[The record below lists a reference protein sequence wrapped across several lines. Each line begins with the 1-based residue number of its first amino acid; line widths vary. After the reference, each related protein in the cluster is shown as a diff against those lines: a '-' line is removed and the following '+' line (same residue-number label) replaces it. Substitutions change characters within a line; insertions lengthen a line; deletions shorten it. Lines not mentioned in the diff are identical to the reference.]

1 MLLAK
6 GGKTVY
12 FGDLGND
19 ANTLLS
25 YFERNGAPKCDPQE
39 NPAEYMLNVINEKK
53 VDWPATWLNSP
64 ECKGVYDEL
73 ARIKNEMGSQRA
85 SDQDDAS
92 THTEF
97 AMPLSSQIY
106 YVTER
111 VFAQY
116 WRMPEYIYSK
126 FILGVVSALFISFSF
141 FHADSSQQGLQNVI
155 FSIFMLTA
163 IVSSMVQQI
172 MPRFITQVRFL
183 PLLDGSGVHDF
194 ISSLRLR
201 LRLGK

>member
-1 MLLAK
+1 
-6 GGKTVY
+6 
-12 FGDLGND
+12 
-19 ANTLLS
+19 
-25 YFERNGAPKCDPQE
+25 
-39 NPAEYMLNVINEKK
+39 MLNVINEKK

-73 ARIKNEMGSQRA
+73 ARIKNEMGSQPA

-106 YVTER
+106 YVTQR

-172 MPRFITQVRFL
+172 MPRFITQVRLL
-183 PLLDGSGVHDF
+183 PIPVRSGEHDC

-201 LRLGK
+201 FRYGK